1 MQFILIS
8 LVSAFLFYLVLY
20 RLLIKLGQKYGVN
33 VPLYGFKIP
42 FPTFLN
48 WILDNPIAR
57 RKVPTII
64 DRTGIKPADVVLEIG
79 PGPGIYTVEAARR
92 AGPEGRLITVDIQP
106 EMIAEVTERVR
117 DSGLE
122 HVEPIVADACSLPLH
137 DDSIDRAFMS
147 GVLGEIP
154 DVEQVLI
161 ELRRVLK
168 PEGVLSVTEMLID
181 PNYPLARTRI
191 RQIEAAG
198 FKMKQRSGSFFCYTL
213 NFYKG

>member
-1 MQFILIS
+1 
-8 LVSAFLFYLVLY
+8 VLY
-20 RLLIKLGQKYGVN
+20 RLLIKLGQKHNVN
-33 VPLYGFKIP
+33 VPFYGFKIP

-57 RKVPTII
+57 RMVPVVI
-64 DRTGIKPADVVLEIG
+64 DRTGIKPADVVLELG
-79 PGPGIYTVEAARR
+79 PGPGIYTVEVARR

-106 EMIAEVTERVR
+106 EMIARVNERVR

-122 HVEPIVADACSLPLH
+122 YVEPIVADACSLPLH
-137 DDSIDRAFMS
+137 DESIDRAFTS

-154 DVEQVLI
+154 DMESALI

-168 PEGVLSVTEMLID
+168 PEGVLSVTEMFID
-181 PNYPLARTRI
+181 PNYPLAKTRI

-198 FKMKQRSGSFFCYTL
+198 FKMKQRYGNFFCYTL
-213 NFYKG
+213 NFHIN